1 MARVRYSCNWRSFTE
16 MQRKRNAR
24 MCLPGDSAQ
33 LAFIHRDVAEK
44 ERQFADGGAGA
55 GGTSGKAGSFAI
67 ALSTKSV
74 TLSSTASVRY
84 RQYERRSPRGGSCPR
99 SGCAQGRLA
108 AARLTAIR

>member
-1 MARVRYSCNWRSFTE
+1 MQRKRNARMCLPGYSCNWRSFTE

-84 RQYERRSPRGGSCPR
+84 RQYERRSPR
-99 SGCAQGRLA
+99 
-108 AARLTAIR
+108 